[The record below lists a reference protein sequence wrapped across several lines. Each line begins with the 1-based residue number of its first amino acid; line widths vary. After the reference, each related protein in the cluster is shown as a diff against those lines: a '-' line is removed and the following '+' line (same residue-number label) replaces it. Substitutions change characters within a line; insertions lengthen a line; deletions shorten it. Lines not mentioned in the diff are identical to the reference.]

1 MAEGEIVAGYAQAVL
16 AAAKAEGVLDRVED
30 ELFRLA
36 RTVEANGELAQRLSD
51 PGLDVSAKADLA
63 VQLLANRAHPQTV
76 AAVVFVLQAGH
87 GRRLIEIA
95 DETVR
100 LAAQERSS
108 AVAEVRSAVP
118 LDDEQRRRLADA
130 LQRSTGQT
138 VDIKVVVDP
147 DVVGGLSVRV
157 GDTVIDGSVAR
168 RLTDLK
174 ARLTG
179 A

>member
-1 MAEGEIVAGYAQAVL
+1 MVDQAIVSGYAQAIL
-16 AAAKAEGVLDRVED
+16 AAAKAEGALDRVED

-36 RTVEANGELAQRLSD
+36 RSIQGSGELSQRLSD
-51 PGLDVSAKADLA
+51 PGADVATKADLA
-63 VQLLANRAHPQTV
+63 VELLAGRAHPQTV

-87 GRRLIEIA
+87 GRQLLEIA
-95 DETVR
+95 DEAVR
-100 LAAQERSS
+100 LAAQERST
-108 AVAEVRSAVP
+108 AIAEVHSAVP
-118 LDDEQRRRLADA
+118 LDDNQRQRLAEA

-147 DVVGGLSVRV
+147 DVVGGLNVRI

-168 RLTDLK
+168 RLTELK